1 MLTEAGFTF
10 SSVEHSVQGKA
21 GALWGKDVMPEAGNR
36 YLPLSICS
44 SRPFL
49 PFLVMNPPGGG
60 RRVRYGELRSPSCT
74 PAISPLG
81 GVTMFTGKS
90 PMNTP
95 PRYQLATARA
105 SGG

>member
-1 MLTEAGFTF
+1 MRPFPNPGREWAVECPGLLPKSQSYF
-10 SSVEHSVQGKA
+10 SSGEPSRRGKA
-21 GALWGKDVMPEAGNR
+21 GALWETAFPL
-36 YLPLSICS
+36 LPPPPF
-44 SRPFL
+44 SRF
-49 PFLVMNPPGGG
+49 
-60 RRVRYGELRSPSCT
+60 
-74 PAISPLG
+74 G